1 MNAGRAWRMHACWLR
16 RVARCRIRKI
26 LREDVTMIATRRDLI
41 AAGLGMAALGRPAL
55 AQDAYPNRAIRMLV
69 PYAAGGGQDITARLL
84 AEPMRAAL
92 GQPVVVENR
101 SGASG
106 MVAAQA
112 LATAAPDG
120 YTLMLGGAGETAINH
135 HLFKERMTYQPVRDL
150 RPVMVVVKV
159 PNVVMAFP
167 NAPFRSIAELVA
179 QAKAQPDRFSYS
191 SSGIGNP
198 QHLSGALLDHMAGI
212 RTVHVPYR
220 GSGPAVVDI
229 ATGQVQFGY
238 NSLASG
244 LGLIR
249 EGRIRPIA
257 VTSKE
262 RMPQLPDVPSVS
274 EYPPLAA
281 YELVNFFGVYAP
293 AATPEPI
300 MQRLHAVVLAAVQEP
315 GLRARF
321 EEQGLLVQSMSLEQS
336 RRFVAGEAEKFGE
349 IVRVANVT
357 AEG

>member
-1 MNAGRAWRMHACWLR
+1 MLPMRRRSAVTGAALAAAAAAAGRQAQ
-16 RVARCRIRKI
+16 
-26 LREDVTMIATRRDLI
+26 
-41 AAGLGMAALGRPAL
+41 
-55 AQDAYPNRAIRMLV
+55 AQDLSYPSRAIRILV

-106 MVAAQA
+106 MIAAQA
-112 LATAAPDG
+112 LAQAAPDG

-135 HLFKERMTYQPVRDL
+135 HLFRSRMAYDPIRDL

-159 PNVVMAFP
+159 PNVVMGNP
-167 NAPFRSIAELVA
+167 NAPFTTIAELVA
-179 QAKAQPDRFSYS
+179 YAKANPGRLSYS

-198 QHLSGALLDHMAGI
+198 QHLSGELLNHMAGI

-220 GSGPAVVDI
+220 GSGPAVLDI
-229 ATGQVQFGY
+229 AAGQVQFGY

-244 LGLIR
+244 LPLIR
-249 EGRIRPIA
+249 EGKIRAIA
-257 VTSKE
+257 VTSRE

-281 YELVNFFGVYAP
+281 YELVNFFGVFAP
-293 AATPEPI
+293 A
-300 MQRLHAVVLAAVQEP
+300 
-315 GLRARF
+315 
-321 EEQGLLVQSMSLEQS
+321 
-336 RRFVAGEAEKFGE
+336 
-349 IVRVANVT
+349 
-357 AEG
+357 

>member
-1 MNAGRAWRMHACWLR
+1 ML
-16 RVARCRIRKI
+16 
-26 LREDVTMIATRRDLI
+26 TRRGTL
-41 AAGLGMAALGRPAL
+41 AGLGLAALARPAL
-55 AQDAYPNRAIRMLV
+55 GQGAYPNRPIRLLV
-69 PYAAGGGQDITARLL
+69 PFAAGGGQDISARLL

-106 MVAAQA
+106 MIAAQA

-135 HLFKERMTYQPVRDL
+135 HLFRDRMTYHPIRDL

-159 PNVVMAFP
+159 PNVVMGYP
-167 NAPFRSIAELVA
+167 EAPFATVEELVT
-179 QAKAQPDRFSYS
+179 QAKARPGAFSYS

-198 QHLSGALLDHMAGI
+198 QHLAGELLNHMAGI
-212 RTVHVPYR
+212 NTVHVPYR
-220 GSGPAVVDI
+220 GSGPAVTDI
-229 ATGQVQFGY
+229 AAGAVQFGY

-244 LGLIR
+244 LSLIQER
-249 EGRIRPIA
+249 RIRAIA

-262 RMPQLPDVPSVS
+262 RMDALPGVPSVS
-274 EYPPLAA
+274 EYAPLAQ

-293 AATPEPI
+293 AATPEPV
-300 MQRLHAVVLAAVQEP
+300 MQRLHEVISAAVRAP
-315 GLRARF
+315 DLRSRF
-321 EEQGLLVQSMSLEQS
+321 EAQGLLVQSMSLAQS
-336 RRFVAGEAEKFGE
+336 AAFVAAESEKFGL
-349 IVRVANVT
+349 IVRTANIS